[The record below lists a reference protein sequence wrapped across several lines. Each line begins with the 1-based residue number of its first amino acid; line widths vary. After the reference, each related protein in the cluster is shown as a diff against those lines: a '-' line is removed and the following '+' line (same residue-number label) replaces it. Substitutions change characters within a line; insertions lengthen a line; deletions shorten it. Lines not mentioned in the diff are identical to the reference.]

1 MRELVESVQDLFELV
16 GMHPAVN
23 GVGVAS
29 ETRDYDTPN
38 RHAFLIFKK
47 RS

>member
-1 MRELVESVQDLFELV
+1 MRELVESVQDLFDLV

-23 GVGVAS
+23 GVGVAD
-29 ETRDYDTPN
+29 EIRDYDTPN

-47 RS
+47 KN